1 MNEQTDTTRTDS
13 CWAARTECNILD
25 HARQLER
32 ELTAVTKERDELQ
45 RLYHKVIQEVLQ
57 CNPIPANKRDD
68 DNLEPPWEV
77 IRRVR
82 QQRDALAEALRDIET
97 FNPKDLQCDS
107 GYTPVF
113 VAKKALATLEPQP
126 PTP

>member
-1 MNEQTDTTRTDS
+1 MNEQTDTPRTDS

-32 ELTAVTKERDELQ
+32 ELSTVTKERDEAKFDLEFRRDLYRLQ
-45 RLYHKVIQEVLQ
+45 KDQLATVTK
-57 CNPIPANKRDD
+57 
-68 DNLEPPWEV
+68 
-77 IRRVR
+77 
-82 QQRDALAEALRDIET
+82 QRDALAEALRDIET